1 VGWFGR
7 FLRNTALVALSGT
20 AAVLALGTWYAN
32 NHPAPDETSQASA
45 RRDEAKA
52 HFQRT
57 GLMHGAFAPPSPQP
71 QRLPPAYYDALR
83 LAIPVTGVRAD
94 QLVDTF
100 AQARAAGL
108 RSHDAIDIPA
118 ALGTPVVAAAN
129 GRAEKIFVSR
139 DGGNTVYLRSD
150 DGQLVYYYAHLDR
163 YAPGLAEG
171 NMLRQGDVIG
181 EVGYSG
187 NANPA
192 VPHLHFAV
200 FEVPPGGTWY
210 RHGAAINPYPL
221 LARRH

>member
-1 VGWFGR
+1 VGRFGR

-20 AAVLALGTWYAN
+20 AAVLGLGTWYAN
-32 NHPAPDETSQASA
+32 NHPAPETSQASA
-45 RRDEAKA
+45 
-52 HFQRT
+52 QR
-57 GLMHGAFAPPSPQP
+57 GLASAGLQRSSLIRAGPFAPRTPQP
-71 QRLPPAYYDALR
+71 QMLPAAYYASLR
-83 LAIPVTGVRAD
+83 LFIPVSGIRAD
-94 QLVDTF
+94 ELVDTF
-100 AQARAAGL
+100 SQARADGM

-118 ALGTPVVAAAN
+118 ALGTPVVAAAD

-163 YAPGLAEG
+163 YAPDLAEG
-171 NMLRQGDVIG
+171 KMLRQGDVIG